1 MIEKKIK
8 KIFYEDITKKKLTL
22 NSDLISSNILDSFSV
37 LVLISR
43 IEKEFKM
50 KIKMKK
56 FELRYFKTI
65 KSIINYINS
74 CKK

>member
-37 LVLISR
+37 LILISR

-65 KSIINYINS
+65 KSIIKYINS